1 MGKGVRGGFVVAA
14 RGAFRNIVVGI
25 KRLDPRAKAIECL
38 LKVKALQIN
47 ERHAHVSLVRPML
60 ERKRELLK
68 LFEQFGVRHKWL
80 KCLSSMLIIFDL
92 RREKAT
98 GYDLSLCRFMLQC
111 AVGRNEPQ
119 EMSQLTVLVVDDS
132 EDTCR
137 MLAKLIRRLGAPAD
151 CITSGEAAL
160 KWMTDHTPRLV
171 ILDIMMPGMDGMAV
185 LHAIRA
191 DDRLKEVAV
200 VMFSAVS
207 DPAFRDYAISEG
219 ANDYWVKSSIDF
231 SKLPQY
237 LKPYLEPGTMHG

>member
-1 MGKGVRGGFVVAA
+1 
-14 RGAFRNIVVGI
+14 
-25 KRLDPRAKAIECL
+25 
-38 LKVKALQIN
+38 
-47 ERHAHVSLVRPML
+47 
-60 ERKRELLK
+60 
-68 LFEQFGVRHKWL
+68 
-80 KCLSSMLIIFDL
+80 MLIIFDL

-98 GYDLSLCRFMLQC
+98 GYDLSFCRFMLQR

-119 EMSQLTVLVVDDS
+119 EMSQPTVLVVDDS

-160 KWMTDHTPRLV
+160 KWMTDHMPRLV
-171 ILDIMMPGMDGMAV
+171 ILDMMMPGMDGMTV

-231 SKLPQY
+231 SKLPVY
-237 LKPYLEPGTMHG
+237 LKPYLERGTMHG